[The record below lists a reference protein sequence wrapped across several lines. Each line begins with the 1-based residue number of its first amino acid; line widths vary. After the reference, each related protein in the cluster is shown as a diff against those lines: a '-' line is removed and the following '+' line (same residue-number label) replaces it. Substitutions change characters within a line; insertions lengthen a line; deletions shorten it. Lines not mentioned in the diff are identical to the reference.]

1 MMVNVGTFTRQVNL
15 LINVINV
22 NLHYFLAALFTF

>member
-1 MMVNVGTFTRQVNL
+1 MVNVGTFTRQVSL

-22 NLHYFLAALFTF
+22 SLHYFLAALFTF